1 MNSNIE
7 VLKNLL
13 LVPDLADKKWV
24 SEQYDSQVM
33 NDTIAING
41 DASVVRVR
49 GTKKALAISVD
60 CTPRYVEADSYEG
73 AIQAVCETYRNISA
87 VGAKPLAITNCLNF
101 GNPQKPEI
109 MGQIVRSIQG
119 ITEACKFL
127 DYPVVSGNVSLYNE
141 TDGKAI
147 QPTPAIGGV
156 GLLSDYQKR
165 CDTKFKNIDDR
176 IFVISGSFGNISCS
190 IYQRDILKINQQ
202 KNPPKVNL
210 ELEKKHSEI
219 IRELIQK
226 GLLASCHDIS
236 DGGLLV
242 ACFEKSTINFGCNI
256 NVDEIKK
263 DYPDCLEPEILFGED
278 QSRYVVSVN
287 NYNLKDFVKILEKNQ
302 IKFYHIGEVVKENLV
317 INEQSIAISELQK
330 ISQSV
335 FEKNFS

>member
-1 MNSNIE
+1 
-7 VLKNLL
+7 
-13 LVPDLADKKWV
+13 
-24 SEQYDSQVM
+24 
-33 NDTIAING
+33 
-41 DASVVRVR
+41 
-49 GTKKALAISVD
+49 
-60 CTPRYVEADSYEG
+60 
-73 AIQAVCETYRNISA
+73 
-87 VGAKPLAITNCLNF
+87 
-101 GNPQKPEI
+101 

-165 CDTKFKNIDDR
+165 CDIKFKNIDDK
-176 IFVISGSFGNISCS
+176 IFVIAGSFGNISCS
-190 IYQRDILKINQQ
+190 IYQRDILKISNQ

-219 IRELIQK
+219 VRELIQK
-226 GLLASCHDIS
+226 GLLSSCHDIS

-242 ACFEKSTINFGCNI
+242 ACYEMSTLNYGCNLTI
-256 NVDEIKK
+256 DHIKK
-263 DYPDCLEPEILFGED
+263 DYPNCNDCEILFGED
-278 QSRYVVSVN
+278 QSRYIVAVN
-287 NYNLKDFVKILEKNQ
+287 NANLRDFLKILEKNQ
-302 IKFYHIGEVVKENLV
+302 IKFYQIGEVISENL
-317 INEQSIAISELQK
+317 IIANEQISISELQK